1 MAVLGSSTK
10 RKNIATEQLAPFL
23 KYRFAIERMHLQLQ
37 LEQAERGPEPDGE
50 ESFEPE
56 LALQIPYVPIAEH
69 YALGLVYDR
78 GETESIVRQD
88 LLNKWDMQ
96 FNEGLGIA
104 FANLSEMSD
113 YPFEL
118 VAPGVYMAPPG
129 LDHNPAKLLL
139 TDKVANLKF
148 KGLPVSIVPHVNQ
161 VIITGSDDVI
171 GLKLLL
177 NITKDLVNAPGGSLS
192 LPMVLSENNW
202 YPFSLAG
209 DHQLFEQ
216 FDRLRL
222 SVMTVMYGEQK
233 AFLEKIYAKNEK
245 QYAIIDYLGR
255 TIDEHVFSQ
264 SIINEHDLPVLIPLA
279 DSLEFRKAEEN
290 SPIKRVA
297 TANLDKCMKAL
308 AEVLVPA
315 GLYPER
321 CKLEKFPDK
330 KQLRTIGNDGFI
342 SAYERFIE
350 PAADPKKVVEDT
362 LLLPIY
368 PNSRPKGDSKEY
380 HGRYTMDFLS
390 TDPTAMVSKFYF
402 DALNKTVSTCVFNFQ
417 LCKSAVLE
425 PYSAA
430 SQGLMSQM
438 IATHYTGRIP
448 NVVLHQMPTPDAYLL
463 LDETQT
469 VSRMVSLIRAQHN
482 GTVIILSKK
491 AYSEAEIQQRSAL
504 PINDLEVLSN
514 VFELPIHEAITP
526 VGACLNETHTLSQL
540 FSVEAASLQDLAL
553 FYLSALKQSS
563 YLTSTS
569 SQLFIEAIRPAE
581 TISIHLGKGIAG
593 EPFML
598 MKRKHVTSKPVN
610 AKKSEH
616 LLDLEKR
623 LGVELYAESVAD
635 GRLFIKEKITEQKFV
650 TRDNPQSVARF
661 FRCVLPEPIFVPLED
676 HRPNCWL
683 VQSFA
688 GRKQGESVSVLVMAG
703 TERTVFVVRT
713 VR

>member
-1 MAVLGSSTK
+1 
-10 RKNIATEQLAPFL
+10 
-23 KYRFAIERMHLQLQ
+23 MHLQLQ
-37 LEQAERGPEPDGE
+37 LEQCTREPEDDRQD
-50 ESFEPE
+50 ESFQPE
-56 LALQIPYVPIAEH
+56 LALRIPYVPIAEH

-139 TDKVANLKF
+139 TDKVANLKC
-148 KGLPVSIVPHVNQ
+148 KGLPVSIVPHANQ
-161 VIITGSDDVI
+161 LIITGSEDIV

-177 NITKDLVNAPGGSLS
+177 NITKDLVNAPGGALS

-209 DHQLFEQ
+209 DHELFEQ

-222 SVMTVMYGEQK
+222 SVMTTMYGEQK

-245 QYAIIDYLGR
+245 QYSIIDYLGR

-264 SIINEHDLPVLIPLA
+264 CIINEHDLPVLIPLA

-290 SPIKRVA
+290 SPLKRVA
-297 TANLDKCMKAL
+297 TANLDKCVKAL
-308 AEVLVPA
+308 SEVLVPA

-330 KQLRTIGNDGFI
+330 KQLRSIGNDGFI
-342 SAYERFIE
+342 SAYDKFIE

-402 DALNKTVSTCVFNFQ
+402 DALNKSVSTCVFNFQ

-425 PYSAA
+425 PHSAP
-430 SQGLMSQM
+430 SQTLMSQM
-438 IATHYTGRIP
+438 LAAHYNGRIP
-448 NVVLHQMPTPDAYLL
+448 NLVSHQMPTPDAYLL

-491 AYSEAEIQQRSAL
+491 AYSEAEIQLRSAL
-504 PINDLEVLSN
+504 PINNLEALSN
-514 VFELPIHEAITP
+514 VFELPIHEALVP
-526 VGACLNETHTLSQL
+526 AGACLNETHTLSQL
-540 FSVEAASLQDLAL
+540 FSVGAASLQDIAL
-553 FYLSALKQSS
+553 FYLSILKQGS

-569 SQLFIEAIRPAE
+569 NQIFIEAIRPAE
-581 TISIHLGKGIAG
+581 TISVHLGKGIAG
-593 EPFML
+593 EPFMHL
-598 MKRKHVTSKPVN
+598 KRKHLANKPSGSK
-610 AKKSEH
+610 KTEQM
-616 LLDLEKR
+616 LDLEKR

-635 GRLFIKEKITEQKFV
+635 GRLLIKEKVSEQKFV
-650 TRDNPQSVARF
+650 TRDNPQAVARF
-661 FRCVLPEPIFVPLED
+661 FRAVMPEPIFVPLED

-688 GRKQGESVSVLVMAG
+688 QRKPGESVSVLVMAG

>member
-1 MAVLGSSTK
+1 
-10 RKNIATEQLAPFL
+10 
-23 KYRFAIERMHLQLQ
+23 MHLELQ
-37 LEQAERGPEPDGE
+37 LERASRDLEQDGLE
-50 ESFEPE
+50 ESFQPE

-104 FANLSEMSD
+104 FAYLSEASE

-129 LDHNPAKLLL
+129 MDHNPAKLLL
-139 TDKVANLKF
+139 TDKVANLNC
-148 KGLPVSIVPHVNQ
+148 KGLPVAIVPHVNQ
-161 VIITGSDDVI
+161 VIITGSEDII

-177 NITKDLVNAPGGSLS
+177 NINKDLVNAPGGSLS
-192 LPMVLSENNW
+192 LPMVLAENNW
-202 YPFSLAG
+202 YPFSVAG
-209 DHQLFEQ
+209 DHELFEQ

-233 AFLEKIYAKNEK
+233 KFLEKIYANNEK
-245 QYAIIDYLGR
+245 QYTIIDYLGR
-255 TIDEHVFSQ
+255 TVDDHVFSQ
-264 SIINEHDLPVLIPLA
+264 SIINEQDLPVLIPLA
-279 DSLEFRKAEEN
+279 DALEFRKAEEN

-297 TANLDKCMKAL
+297 TGNLDKCVKAL
-308 AEVLVPA
+308 SEVLVPA

-321 CKLEKFPDK
+321 CKLERFPDK
-330 KQLRTIGNDGFI
+330 KQLRSIGNEGFI
-342 SAYERFIE
+342 SAYERYVE
-350 PAADPKKVVEDT
+350 PAADPKRVVEDT

-368 PNSRPKGDSKEY
+368 PNSRPKGDSKEF

-390 TDPTAMVSKFYF
+390 TDTTAMVSKFYF
-402 DALNKTVSTCVFNFQ
+402 DALNKHVSTCVFNFQ

-425 PYSAA
+425 PHSAA

-438 IATHYTGRIP
+438 LATHYTGRIP
-448 NVVLHQMPTPDAYLL
+448 NVVTNQMPTPDAYLL
-463 LDETQT
+463 SDETQT

-491 AYSEAEIQQRSAL
+491 AHSEAEIQLRSAL
-504 PINDLEVLSN
+504 PINDLQALSD
-514 VFELPIHEAITP
+514 VFELPIHQGLKP
-526 VGACLNETHTLSQL
+526 VGACLNETHSVSQI
-540 FSVEAASLQDLAL
+540 FAVEGVSLQDLAL
-553 FYLSALKQSS
+553 FYLSALKQGS

-569 SQLFIEAIRPAE
+569 SQIYIEAIRPAE
-581 TISIHLGKGIAG
+581 TITIHLGKGIVG
-593 EPFML
+593 EPFL
-598 MKRKHVTSKPVN
+598 VMKRKYVVSKPVN
-610 AKKSEH
+610 AIKTEH

-635 GRLFIKEKITEQKFV
+635 GRLFIKEKVFEQKFV

-683 VQSFA
+683 VQSIA
-688 GRKQGESVSVLVMAG
+688 GRKPGESVSVLVMAG
-703 TERTVFVVRT
+703 SERTVFVVRT

>member
-1 MAVLGSSTK
+1 
-10 RKNIATEQLAPFL
+10 
-23 KYRFAIERMHLQLQ
+23 MHLQLQ
-37 LEQAERGPEPDGE
+37 LEQACRDPEQDGLD
-50 ESFEPE
+50 ESFQPQ
-56 LALQIPYVPIAEH
+56 LALQIPYVVIAEH

-139 TDKVANLKF
+139 TDKVANLNF
-148 KGLPVSIVPHVNQ
+148 KGLPVAIVPHVNQ
-161 VIITGSDDVI
+161 VIITGSDDII

-177 NITKDLVNAPGGSLS
+177 NITKDLVNAPGGALS

-222 SVMTVMYGEQK
+222 SVMTLMYGEQK

-264 SIINEHDLPVLIPLA
+264 SIINEHDLPVMIPLA

-290 SPIKRVA
+290 SPLKRVA
-297 TANLDKCMKAL
+297 TANLDKCVKAL

-330 KQLRTIGNDGFI
+330 KLLRTIGNEGFI
-342 SAYERFIE
+342 FAYERFIE

-390 TDPTAMVSKFYF
+390 TDPTAQVGKFYF
-402 DALNKTVSTCVFNFQ
+402 DELNKTVSTCVFNFQ
-417 LCKSAVLE
+417 LCKSAVLD

-491 AYSEAEIQQRSAL
+491 AYSEAEIQLRSVL

-514 VFELPIHEAITP
+514 VFELPIHPALKP

-540 FSVEAASLQDLAL
+540 FSVDGASLQDLAL

-581 TISIHLGKGIAG
+581 TISVHLGKGIAG
-593 EPFML
+593 ESFML
-598 MKRKHVTSKPVN
+598 IKRKHVTNKPAD

-635 GRLFIKEKITEQKFV
+635 GRLSIKEKISEQKFV

-683 VQSFA
+683 VQSLA
-688 GRKQGESVSVLVMAG
+688 GRKPGESVSVLVMAG

>member
-1 MAVLGSSTK
+1 
-10 RKNIATEQLAPFL
+10 
-23 KYRFAIERMHLQLQ
+23 MHLQLQ
-37 LEQAERGPEPDGE
+37 LEQASRDPAQEEGAE
-50 ESFEPE
+50 ESFQPE

-78 GETESIVRQD
+78 GATESIVRQD

-104 FANLSEMSD
+104 FAYLSEASD

-129 LDHNPAKLLL
+129 MDHNPAKLLL
-139 TDKVANLKF
+139 TDKVANLNC
-148 KGLPVSIVPHVNQ
+148 KGLPVAIVPHVNQ
-161 VIITGSDDVI
+161 VVIAGSEDII

-209 DHQLFEQ
+209 DHEMFEP

-233 AFLEKIYAKNEK
+233 KFLEKIYARNEK

-255 TIDEHVFSQ
+255 TIDDHVFSQ
-264 SIINEHDLPVLIPLA
+264 SIINEHDLPALIPLA
-279 DSLEFRKAEEN
+279 DALEFRKAEEN
-290 SPIKRVA
+290 SPMKRVA
-297 TANLDKCMKAL
+297 TGNLDKCVKAL
-308 AEVLVPA
+308 SEILAPA

-321 CKLEKFPDK
+321 CKLERFPDK
-330 KQLRTIGNDGFI
+330 KQLRSIGVDGFTF
-342 SAYERFIE
+342 AYERFPE
-350 PAADPKKVVEDT
+350 PAADPKRVVEDT

-390 TDPTAMVSKFYF
+390 TDTTALVSKFYF
-402 DALNKTVSTCVFNFQ
+402 DALNKRVSTCVFNFQ
-417 LCKSAVLE
+417 LCKSAVLD
-425 PYSAA
+425 PHSAA
-430 SQGLMSQM
+430 SQALMSQM
-438 IATHYTGRIP
+438 LATHYTGRIP
-448 NVVLHQMPTPDAYLL
+448 NAVTNQMPTPDAYLL

-491 AYSEAEIQQRSAL
+491 AHSEAEIQQRSAL
-504 PINDLEVLSN
+504 PINDIQALCD
-514 VFELPIHEAITP
+514 VFELPIHQGLKP
-526 VGACLNETHTLSQL
+526 VGACLNETHTVSQL
-540 FSVEAASLQDLAL
+540 FAVEGVSLQDLAV
-553 FYLSALKQSS
+553 FYLSTLKQGS

-569 SQLFIEAIRPAE
+569 AQVYIEAIRPAE
-581 TISIHLGKGIAG
+581 AITIHLGKGIVG
-593 EPFML
+593 EPFLM
-598 MKRKHVTSKPVN
+598 MKRKHVVNKPVN
-610 AKKSEH
+610 ARKSEL

-623 LGVELYAESVAD
+623 LGTELYAESVPD
-635 GRLFIKEKITEQKFV
+635 GRLFIKDKVSEQKFV
-650 TRDNPQSVARF
+650 TRDNPQAVARF

-683 VQSFA
+683 VQSLA
-688 GRKQGESVSVLVMAG
+688 GRKPGESISVLVMAG
-703 TERTVFVVRT
+703 TERTVFVVRCA
-713 VR
+713 R